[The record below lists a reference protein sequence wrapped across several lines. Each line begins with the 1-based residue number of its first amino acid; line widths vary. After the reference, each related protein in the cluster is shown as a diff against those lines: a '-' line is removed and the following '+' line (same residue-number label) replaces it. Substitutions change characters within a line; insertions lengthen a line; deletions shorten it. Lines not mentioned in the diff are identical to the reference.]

1 MKIIK
6 ELLGIGQERKVYE
19 FNPGVRTTTPDEVIS
34 YIEWCNKFKVSCL
47 HGKQITYLG

>member
-6 ELLGIGQERKVYE
+6 ELLGIGQERKIYE

-34 YIEWCNKFKVSCL
+34 YIEWCNEFKVSCL